1 MTPPEITVRQV
12 MDLTPVTVT
21 PDATVQH
28 VLGLMNQRRIGS
40 VLVVKDGLQLA
51 GIFTERDLLKRVAS
65 AVPGWRD
72 YPVSD
77 WMTEK
82 PHTIEPDIGWDE
94 AVGRMHKFRVR
105 HLPVVENGEVIGI
118 ISTRLL
124 MSRRAEYLNQKIEER
139 TAELRTAFDQ
149 LMVRDSEMLHNLR
162 TAGRLQTKVLLPQAA
177 PDWPALKWA
186 IHYAPLDHLGG
197 DYYDF
202 ASPDPDHLGFL
213 IADASGHSIPAAL
226 VAIMARFAFVEA
238 SAQKSKPGEVMGV
251 MNERLQ
257 ELTDE
262 RFVTAF
268 YGVFDRQSRV
278 FRYATAGHPHP
289 LLYESKTGTVKQ
301 LCGQGFLLG
310 VVPDEV
316 YTERE
321 VVLEPGDKICFYTDG
336 VIEARNVIDEM
347 FNVDR
352 LIQCLQDH
360 SSQTSSDVL
369 RGILKSLSTF
379 CDGTPYGDDVTL
391 AVVDIV
397 AA

>member
-1 MTPPEITVRQV
+1 MQTY
-12 MDLTPVTVT
+12 DLLV
-21 PDATVQH
+21 
-28 VLGLMNQRRIGS
+28 IGS
-40 VLVVKDGLQLA
+40 GPSGQRAAIQASKA
-51 GIFTERDLLKRVAS
+51 GKRVAL
-65 AVPGWRD
+65 AER
-72 YPVSD
+72 
-77 WMTEK
+77 TEVVGGVCINTG
-82 PHTIEPDIGWDE
+82 TIPSKTLRE
-94 AVGRMHKFRVR
+94 AVM
-105 HLPVVENGEVIGI
+105 
-118 ISTRLL
+118 
-124 MSRRAEYLNQKIEER
+124 
-139 TAELRTAFDQ
+139 
-149 LMVRDSEMLHNLR
+149 
-162 TAGRLQTKVLLPQAA
+162 
-177 PDWPALKWA
+177 
-186 IHYAPLDHLGG
+186 
-197 DYYDF
+197 
-202 ASPDPDHLGFL
+202 
-213 IADASGHSIPAAL
+213 
-226 VAIMARFAFVEA
+226 
-238 SAQKSKPGEVMGV
+238 MGV

-360 SSQTSSDVL
+360 SSQPSSDVL
-369 RGILKSLSTF
+369 RGILNSLSTF
-379 CDGTPYGDDVTL
+379 CDGTPYGDDVTR